1 MNCLKINNRD
11 PIEYLS
17 GKGLLRKVSVPCKYI
32 YFFLAFIYICSFS
45 WFIFMFIT
53 KFVCF
58 TVCMTLLRYF
68 LFA

>member
-32 YFFLAFIYICSFS
+32 YFFLAFIYIYVRLVGLFS
-45 WFIFMFIT
+45 CLLLSL
-53 KFVCF
+53 FV
-58 TVCMTLLRYF
+58 LLCV
-68 LFA
+68 